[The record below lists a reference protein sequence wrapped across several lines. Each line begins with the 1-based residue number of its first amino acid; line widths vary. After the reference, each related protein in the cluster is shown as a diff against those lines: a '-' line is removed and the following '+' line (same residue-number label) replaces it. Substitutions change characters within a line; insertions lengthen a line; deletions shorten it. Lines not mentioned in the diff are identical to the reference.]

1 MPPRVGI
8 IRRTLSRVMREAR
21 RTKGIQGTTAAAQ
34 MGFSAGTLSKYER
47 SEHPWP
53 PPVVYALADMY
64 GMDPADRDRLVE
76 LAKERDLDRWWPSV
90 PDWFAPYLGAE
101 SEAEAVY
108 NYDDGLIPGLA
119 QTPEYAR
126 ALIEA
131 MPNGHDPQQ
140 INDHV
145 TARVR
150 RQRRL
155 TEDHPLQVTAVFNE
169 SALHREVGGVEVMR
183 EQLAH
188 LLEVSRL
195 PNVDLRCLPF
205 NAGAHAGTEG
215 NFVIL
220 RFPVIIDD
228 VVSGDA
234 VYIEY
239 ARGGL
244 FLERPVDT
252 EHYHGLF
259 EKIQQRAL
267 GPEQT
272 RQLVQHLL
280 DDKYGS

>member
-21 RTKGIQGTTAAAQ
+21 RAKGIQGTTAAAQ

-64 GMDPADRDRLVE
+64 GLAPADRDRLVE

-108 NYDDGLIPGLA
+108 NYDDGLVPGLA
-119 QTPEYAR
+119 QTPEYAQ

-131 MPNGHDPQQ
+131 MPNGHDAQQ
-140 INDHV
+140 VSDHV

-155 TEDHPLQVTAVFNE
+155 TEEHPLQVTAVFNE

-183 EQLAH
+183 EQLVH

-195 PNVDLRCLPF
+195 ANVDLRCFPF
-205 NAGAHAGTEG
+205 SAGAHAGTEG